1 VAPAGSRWRALASAD
16 WLMRGS
22 AGPGYV
28 HALRGCGLAVSFV
41 GYLKTLSNAR
51 LKCDWMSQTP
61 IADRF
66 YVASSVG
73 GQSIGRN
80 FFCRI
85 GHVVSSGGLIYGA
98 INDELNVLVG
108 SSRGPAIEIDFA
120 VGRSVVVNCTLIGEL
135 QNPL

>member
-1 VAPAGSRWRALASAD
+1 
-16 WLMRGS
+16 MR
-22 AGPGYV
+22 
-28 HALRGCGLAVSFV
+28 LDVS
-41 GYLKTLSNAR
+41 
-51 LKCDWMSQTP
+51 D
-61 IADRF
+61 ADRRQ
-66 YVASSVG
+66 VLCRVVG
-73 GQSIGRN
+73 RRTINRPN

-85 GHVVSSGGLIYGA
+85 GHVVSSGGLIYEA